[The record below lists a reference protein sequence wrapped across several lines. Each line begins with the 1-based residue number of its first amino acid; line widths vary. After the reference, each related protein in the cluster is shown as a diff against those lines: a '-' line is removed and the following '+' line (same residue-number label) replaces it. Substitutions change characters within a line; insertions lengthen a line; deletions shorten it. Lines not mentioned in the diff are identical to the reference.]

1 MTGRRFVDLL
11 LTIPEHACSG
21 MSNVGEILMAQAHPN
36 HDATRTLSV

>member
-11 LTIPEHACSG
+11 LTFSEHACSG
-21 MSNVGEILMAQAHPN
+21 MSNVVRILMAQGHPN